1 MRRVPAARRPSEFSV
16 SAPPLSEQNARLAI
30 FLPSLAG
37 GGAQRSMLSLA
48 EGLAATG
55 LRVDLVVGNAIGR
68 FRRQVPQGIDLID
81 LGAARVLGALPSL
94 VSYLSRERPDVLI
107 SALDHANL
115 VAICARLISRSPT
128 RVVVSVRN
136 TLSEKVQ
143 QSLSRRERMLPW
155 LARRLYP
162 LAEGIVAVSDG
173 VRDDLVVNI
182 GLPPGSVQVLHNPVL
197 TPQLTRLARM
207 DPDHAWFR
215 PGEPPVVLAAGRLT
229 DQKDFP
235 TLLHAFDEVRRHHS
249 CRLVILGEG
258 PERADLESLVRQLGL
273 QDQCDLHGF
282 VDNPYAFMRRA
293 RLFVLSSAWEGLP
306 GVLIQAMACGTP
318 VLSTDCPSGP
328 REILDDGRLGALV
341 PVSNPKAL
349 AKAMIHALET
359 PPDHDALRARAQDYS
374 LDRVVR
380 DYLGYLGMGPDTRST

>member
-1 MRRVPAARRPSEFSV
+1 
-16 SAPPLSEQNARLAI
+16 
-30 FLPSLAG
+30 
-37 GGAQRSMLSLA
+37 MLSLA
-48 EGLAATG
+48 EGLAAAG
-55 LRVDLVVGNAIGR
+55 MRVELVVGSAIGR
-68 FRRQVPQGIDLID
+68 FHHQVPQGIDLID

-94 VSYLSRERPDVLI
+94 VTYLSRQRPNVLV

-115 VAICARLISRSPT
+115 VAICARMISRSPT
-128 RVVVSVRN
+128 RVFVSVRN
-136 TLSEKVQ
+136 TLSKKVQ
-143 QSLSRRERMLPW
+143 QSRSRRERLLPL

-162 LAEGIVAVSDG
+162 LAEGVVAVSDG
-173 VRDDLVVNI
+173 VRDDLVANI
-182 GLPPGSVQVLHNPVL
+182 GLPPHLVHVLHNPVV
-197 TPQLTRLARM
+197 TPQLTTLARM
-207 DPDHAWFR
+207 EADHAWFR

-229 DQKDFP
+229 GQKDFT
-235 TLLHAFDEVRRHHS
+235 TLLYAFDEVRRHHS

-273 QDQCDLHGF
+273 VGHCDLPGF

-341 PVSNPKAL
+341 PVNDPEAL
-349 AKAMIHALET
+349 AQAMIHALRET
-359 PPDHDALRARAQDYS
+359 PDRDALRARAKDYS

-380 DYLGYLGMGPDTRST
+380 DYLGYLGMGPGTRST

>member
-1 MRRVPAARRPSEFSV
+1 LVVPA
-16 SAPPLSEQNARLAI
+16 SALQQPNGHIAI

-48 EGLAATG
+48 EGLAAAG
-55 LRVDLVVGNAIGR
+55 IRVDLVVGSAIGR
-68 FRRQVPQGIDLID
+68 LHRQVPQGIDLID
-81 LGAARVLGALPSL
+81 LGAARVLGALPRL
-94 VSYLSRERPDVLI
+94 VAYLSRERPNVLI

-115 VAICARLISRSPT
+115 VAICARMISRSPT
-128 RVVVSVRN
+128 RVFVSVRN

-143 QSLSRRERMLPW
+143 QSRSRRERMLPL

-162 LAEGIVAVSDG
+162 LAEGVVAVSDG
-173 VRDDLVVNI
+173 VRDDLVANI
-182 GLPPGSVQVLHNPVL
+182 GLPPRLVQVLRNPVV
-197 TPQLTRLARM
+197 TPQLTTLAQRE
-207 DPDHAWFR
+207 PDHAWFR

-229 DQKDFP
+229 HQKDFA
-235 TLLHAFDEVRRHHS
+235 TLLYAFDEVRRHHP

-258 PERADLESLVRQLGL
+258 PERADLESLVRRLGL
-273 QDQCDLHGF
+273 VDQCDLHGF

-341 PVSNPKAL
+341 PVNDPKAL
-349 AKAMIHALET
+349 AKAMLHALEKT
-359 PPDHDALRARAQDYS
+359 HDRDALRARAQDYS
-374 LDRVVR
+374 LDRVVH
-380 DYLGYLGMGPDTRST
+380 DYLRYLGMGPAPRSN